1 MHSPTFVRS
10 FPSTHADA
18 PSSHAIA
25 CPPAPCPAPQFES
38 PEGFKRRI
46 RELFEVCVCARCSLV
61 SARLKRISQEYVCV
75 CGFYV
80 LSPSLEVG
88 RGSGA
93 GGCAC
98 ARLHSVAHFIIS
110 YNYLT
115 PAIIPLSPVSF
126 SVPMYQTYALHP
138 QCHLLFI
145 VPYLILLS
153 VQILDVDD
161 SKSLDFTEVL
171 WLRPPPFLIPIRA
184 LLSMPT
190 KACLVDQHARPI
202 HFVMDRM
209 QTHMRS

>member
-1 MHSPTFVRS
+1 MHNSIKVLSPFECN
-10 FPSTHADA
+10 ADA
-18 PSSHAIA
+18 FRHLCTVRLFCGCSHQPTPMPHPHTPSHARPPRILSRSSNRRRASSGGSGSCSRCA
-25 CPPAPCPAPQFES
+25 CA
-38 PEGFKRRI
+38 GG
-46 RELFEVCVCARCSLV
+46 SLV
-61 SARLKRISQEYVCV
+61 SARLKRITQEYVGV
-75 CGFYV
+75 FGFYV

-88 RGSGA
+88 RGSG
-93 GGCAC
+93 GGPLFHFLFPCI
-98 ARLHSVAHFIIS
+98 RHTHFILNATS
-110 YNYLT
+110 
-115 PAIIPLSPVSF
+115 SS
-126 SVPMYQTYALHP
+126 
-138 QCHLLFI
+138 I

-171 WLRPPPFLIPIRA
+171 WLRPPPLLIPLRA